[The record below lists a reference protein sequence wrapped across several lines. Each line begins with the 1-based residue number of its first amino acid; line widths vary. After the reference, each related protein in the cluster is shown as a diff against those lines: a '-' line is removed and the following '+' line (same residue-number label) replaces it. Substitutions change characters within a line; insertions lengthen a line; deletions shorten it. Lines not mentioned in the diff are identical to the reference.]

1 VFKYICAK
9 DIPGENNFVAGCA
22 MFHIT
27 KEKIFCDGEVDYAG
41 QAVGLIVA
49 SK

>member
-1 VFKYICAK
+1 MLKFISAK
-9 DIPGENNFVAGCA
+9 DIPGENNFVSDI
-22 MFHIT
+22 FNT
-27 KEKIFCDGEVDYAG
+27 KEKIFCDGNVDYAG

>member
-9 DIPGENNFVAGCA
+9 DIPGENNFVAGA
-22 MFHIT
+22 DMFNG
-27 KEKIFCDGEVDYAG
+27 KEKIFCDGDVDYAG
-41 QAVGLIVA
+41 QAVGLIIA